1 MVQPHRD
8 LCPHADFR
16 VSLIV
21 ASSARCPS
29 FGHSTQDSLWFTGRT
44 GITYRNQKKCEGY
57 FNRSSQQLFID
68 RSMADTLDSDDESD
82 LERFLI
88 IIVAV
93 VTLLVILPN
102 LLGVTRKTKAD

>member
-1 MVQPHRD
+1 
-8 LCPHADFR
+8 
-16 VSLIV
+16 
-21 ASSARCPS
+21 
-29 FGHSTQDSLWFTGRT
+29 
-44 GITYRNQKKCEGY
+44 
-57 FNRSSQQLFID
+57 
-68 RSMADTLDSDDESD
+68 MADTLDSDDESD